1 MSETQV
7 WEVIAG
13 KDKGGIVVR
22 EEKSIKSKELGRL
35 SFAAYAEEIELVGDR
50 LHYKKLAGAGP
61 ETGWVSLKLA
71 DKDLLKC
78 IIKKDPPKPPLFCAW
93 YSGGFF
99 AKDGEKL
106 LAPLIDAVQK
116 AGLEDTAVLH
126 FPNEYEIIE
135 EGREPWAKYVDRL
148 VEEINKAAGDDKR
161 SIVVFGHSR
170 GASPAICIATR
181 LGARCKKVYIAAC
194 GAMEQG
200 QPTAWEN
207 MSLAFKKGGD
217 RDLLK
222 WFSSLQPENVVL
234 SRTANDTTDEEFTE
248 HVKSSK
254 FMSGMLGLMRTQY
267 RNAMY
272 PDPDRDFKVVPAPIM
287 AFSPIQDE
295 GSSPEVTQGW
305 GALTSGGFQLET
317 VNAGHMD
324 CLAPSPEGKCELFEK
339 ICKDLQ
345 QFIS

>member
-22 EEKSIKSKELGRL
+22 EDKSIKSKELGRL
-35 SFAAYAEEIELVGDR
+35 SFASYVEEIELAGDR
-50 LHYKKLAGAGP
+50 LNYKKLAGTGP

-78 IIKKDPPKPPLFCAW
+78 IIKREPPKPPLFCAW

-99 AKDGEKL
+99 KKDGEKL

-126 FPNEYEIIE
+126 FPNEYDMIG
-135 EGREPWAKYVDRL
+135 EGREAWASYVDRL

-170 GASPAICIATR
+170 GASPAICVATR

-194 GAMEQG
+194 GAMVKG
-200 QPTAWEN
+200 QATAWEN
-207 MSLAFKKGGD
+207 LSMAFKQGGD

-234 SRTANDTTDEEFTE
+234 SRTANDTTDAEFEE

-254 FMSGMLGLMRTQY
+254 FMSEMLGLMRTQY

-272 PDPDRDFKVVPAPIM
+272 PDPDKDFTVVLAPIM
-287 AFSPIQDE
+287 AFSPIQDA
-295 GSSPEVTQGW
+295 GSGPEVTQGW
-305 GALTSGGFQLET
+305 GELTSGGFQLET
-317 VNAGHMD
+317 VDAGHMD
-324 CLAPSPEGKCELFEK
+324 CLAPNPEGKCELFEK
-339 ICKDLQ
+339 ISKDLQ
-345 QFIS
+345 QFVS